1 MTDYH
6 DTAND
11 QSGRLRDGI
20 DTARDKASAAYDA
33 TRTKASD
40 AAHIAADAIET
51 NPLGIVVGGLAL
63 GALVAAVIP
72 RSQREKEL
80 LAPVGRRV
88 GAATTAAIAA
98 AKEAGRA
105 ELDNLGLNKGAAKD
119 QARSLFQ
126 GVVKAAA
133 TAGAAAAQAGKE
145 KVKTD
150 PATEF

>member
-1 MTDYH
+1 MTEH
-6 DTAND
+6 DTQNEET
-11 QSGRLRDGI
+11 GRIRDGI

-33 TRTKASD
+33 TREKASD
-40 AAHIAADAIET
+40 VAHVAAEAIET

-80 LAPVGRRV
+80 LAPVGKKV
-88 GAATTAAIAA
+88 SAATLAAVAA
-98 AKEAGRA
+98 AKDAGRA

-126 GVVKAAA
+126 GVVKAAT

-145 KVKTD
+145 KVKGDGTNV
-150 PATEF
+150 A

>member
-1 MTDYH
+1 MTDH
-6 DTAND
+6 DTTND
-11 QSGRLRDGI
+11 HNGRIRDGL

-33 TRTKASD
+33 TREKAAD
-40 AAHIAADAIET
+40 AAHVAADAIET

-72 RSQREKEL
+72 RSRREKEL
-80 LAPVGRRV
+80 LAPVGRKV
-88 GAATTAAIAA
+88 SAATLAAVAA
-98 AKEAGRA
+98 AKDAGRA

-126 GVVKAAA
+126 GVVKAAT

-145 KVKTD
+145 KVKGD
-150 PATEF
+150 GAV